1 MADKFEIA
9 AQSRAQV
16 GHGIKALRRSGQ
28 VPGVVYGHN
37 IAPASI
43 QIAERE
49 LAAVLRKV
57 GRNSLITLNVAGAD
71 APRMVLTREVQR
83 DPVTR
88 ALLHIDFYEV
98 SMTEKILASVRIVVV
113 GDAVSP
119 DIKSGAG
126 VLLQERNT
134 IDIECL
140 PADLFDTI
148 TIDISTAKIGD
159 VIRVKDLQIP
169 SGVTV
174 RENPEEDV
182 LRIQRFVEAKVEE
195 AAGETAEV
203 EVIEKGKKEEEDAA

>member
-1 MADKFEIA
+1 MAEKFEIA

-16 GHGIKALRRSGQ
+16 GQGIKALRRSGQ

-37 IAPASI
+37 IAATSI

-49 LAAVLRKV
+49 LSSVLRRV
-57 GRNSLITLNVAGAD
+57 GRNSLIALNVGAGG
-71 APRMVLTREVQR
+71 PSRMVLTREVQR

-119 DIKSGAG
+119 DLKSGAG
-126 VLLQERNT
+126 VLLQERST

-148 TIDISTAKIGD
+148 TIDVSTAKIGD

-169 SGVTV
+169 TGVTV
-174 RENPEEDV
+174 REDPEDDV

-195 AAGETAEV
+195 VVVETAEV
-203 EVIEKGKKEEEDAA
+203 EVIEKGKKEEEEAV

>member
-37 IAPASI
+37 IAPNSI

-49 LAAVLRKV
+49 LSSVLRKV
-57 GRNSLITLNVAGAD
+57 GRNSLIALKVGAGGS
-71 APRMVLTREVQR
+71 PRMVLTREVQR

-126 VLLQERNT
+126 VLLQESNT

-148 TIDISTAKIGD
+148 TIDISAAKIGD

-169 SGVTV
+169 AGVTV
-174 RENPEEDV
+174 REDPEDVV

-195 AAGETAEV
+195 TVVETAEV
-203 EVIEKGKKEEEDAA
+203 EVIEKGKKEEEEAV

>member
-37 IAPASI
+37 IAPTSI

-49 LAAVLRKV
+49 LSSVLRKV
-57 GRNSLITLNVAGAD
+57 GRNSLIALNVGAD
-71 APRMVLTREVQR
+71 GSPRMVLTREVQR

-98 SMTEKILASVRIVVV
+98 SMTEKILASVRILVV

-126 VLLQERNT
+126 VLLQESNT

-169 SGVTV
+169 AGVTV
-174 RENPEEDV
+174 REDAEDVV

-195 AAGETAEV
+195 VVVETAEV
-203 EVIEKGKKEEEDAA
+203 EVIEKGKKEEEEAA